1 MASTTSPPHRLNS
14 PLVVGLIGGM
24 GSGKTTVAEVFARRG
39 AVVVSGDLAGHEALR
54 QPGIR
59 EQVVGR
65 WGREV
70 LEESGEVSRK
80 KLGALVFGDP
90 AERKALEEMVFPW
103 IKKNLRGQIDA
114 AKVKADA
121 AVILLDAAIM
131 LEAGWNSAC
140 DRLVFVEVPR
150 EVRLKRLL
158 DQRGW
163 DEKEVAKREQAQMP
177 LDEKRNRA
185 DEVLDNS
192 GSPDEVDRQVE
203 RLLERWGVEQSR
215 RKKEKGKK

>member
-1 MASTTSPPHRLNS
+1 MSSTTSRPHHPAT

-24 GSGKTTVAEVFARRG
+24 GSGKTTVAEAFARRG

-59 EQVVGR
+59 EQVVKR

-80 KLGALVFGDP
+80 KLGTIVFGDSV
-90 AERKALEEMVFPW
+90 ERMALEAMVFPW
-103 IKKNLRGQIDA
+103 IKDSLRRQIDA
-114 AKVKADA
+114 AKAKGNA
-121 AVILLDAAIM
+121 AVVLLDAAIM
-131 LEAGWNSAC
+131 LEADWNAVC
-140 DRLVFVEVPR
+140 DRLVFVDAPR
-150 EVRLKRLL
+150 EIRLKRLL
-158 DQRGW
+158 EQRGW
-163 DEKEVAKREQAQMP
+163 KEQEVQKREQAQIP
-177 LDEKRNRA
+177 LEEKRNRA

-203 RLLERWGVEQSR
+203 RLLKRWGVEQ
-215 RKKEKGKK
+215 GKR

>member
-1 MASTTSPPHRLNS
+1 MASTTSRPHHLTA

-24 GSGKTTVAEVFARRG
+24 GSGKTTVSEAFARRG

-59 EQVVGR
+59 EQVVKR

-70 LEESGEVSRK
+70 LDESGEISRK
-80 KLGALVFGDP
+80 KLGALVFADT
-90 AERKALEEMVFPW
+90 AERKVLEAMVFPW
-103 IKKNLRGQIDA
+103 IKESLRQQIDA
-114 AKVKADA
+114 AKAKGGA

-131 LEAGWNSAC
+131 LEAGWNTVC

-150 EVRLKRLL
+150 EVRLQRLR

-163 DEKEVAKREQAQMP
+163 SEKEVQKREKAQMP
-177 LDEKRNRA
+177 LEEKRNRA

-203 RLLERWGVEQSR
+203 RLLERWGVEQ
-215 RKKEKGKK
+215 RKG

>member
-1 MASTTSPPHRLNS
+1 MASTTSPPHHAAT
-14 PLVVGLIGGM
+14 PLLVGLIGGM
-24 GSGKTTVAEVFARRG
+24 GSGKTTVAEAFARRG

-150 EVRLKRLL
+150 EVRLKRL
-158 DQRGW
+158 
-163 DEKEVAKREQAQMP
+163 
-177 LDEKRNRA
+177 
-185 DEVLDNS
+185 
-192 GSPDEVDRQVE
+192 
-203 RLLERWGVEQSR
+203 
-215 RKKEKGKK
+215 